1 MSRVTRLKQAMV
13 LGALV
18 LGSGGAPVLAGDGG
32 SIYMASNCQTCHGEN
47 GSHPISPDYPV
58 IAGQNARYLLRQMID
73 IRDGHRTNG
82 LTATMRPAVAE
93 VTDDEFAAIAEWL
106 ALQY

>member
-1 MSRVTRLKQAMV
+1 MTSLMRVTRMMV

-18 LGSGGAPVLAGDGG
+18 LAWCNPVLAEDGG
-32 SIYMASNCQTCHGEN
+32 SLYKARNCQTCHGEN

-58 IAGQNARYLLRQMID
+58 IAGQNARYLLRQMVD
-73 IRDGHRTNG
+73 IRDGNRTNG
-82 LTATMRPAVAE
+82 LTATMRPVVAE

>member
-1 MSRVTRLKQAMV
+1 MTALMHGMRTMV

-18 LGSGGAPVLAGDGG
+18 LAWCTQLPAQDGGA
-32 SIYMASNCQTCHGEN
+32 IYMASNCQTCHGEN

-82 LTATMRPAVAE
+82 LTGTMRPVVAE